1 MTWHLSHVRPPVGLN
16 DRTMEYVR
24 IAVKPLAGALG
35 AELSGVDLSEP
46 LDQETVSEIHQA
58 LLDHLV
64 ILFHDQDLTP
74 DEYKRFGANFGTFHI
89 HPFVKGLDGYP
100 EIMVVAKEPE
110 DELNF
115 SGVWHSD
122 VTFQERPPLG
132 SMMHA
137 KVMPEHGG
145 DTLFANQY
153 LAYDTLSDTMK
164 EVLDG
169 MIALHSARL
178 IYGEDEGNYD
188 AEYQDGH
195 GGTKLKLDKA
205 AEEVFQHPV
214 VRTHPETGR
223 KALYVN
229 RPFTVGLKD
238 MKLEESE
245 PILKFLCA
253 HSARPDFSARVRW
266 REGSVGM
273 WDNRA
278 AQHYALNDYPGKRRV
293 MHRLTLN
300 GDRPF

>member
-1 MTWHLSHVRPPVGLN
+1 MIWHLSHVRPPAGLN
-16 DRTMEYVR
+16 DRAENYQRITVR
-24 IAVKPLAGALG
+24 PMAGALG
-35 AELSGVDLSEP
+35 AELSGIDLSVP
-46 LDQETVSEIHQA
+46 LDQETVSEVRQA

-64 ILFHDQDLTP
+64 ILFHDQTLTP
-74 DEYKRFGANFGTFHI
+74 EEYKRFGANFGTFHI
-89 HPFVKGLDGYP
+89 HPFVKGLDGHP
-100 EIMVVAKEPE
+100 EIMVIAKEPE

-122 VTFQERPPLG
+122 VTFQEIPPLG
-132 SMMHA
+132 SLMYA
-137 KVMPEHGG
+137 KIMPGHGG
-145 DTLFANQY
+145 ETLFTNQY
-153 LAYDTLSDTMK
+153 LAYETLSDTMK

-178 IYGEDEGNYD
+178 IYGEDEGSYD
-188 AEYQDGH
+188 DDYQNKH
-195 GGTKLKLDKA
+195 GGTKLKRDKSSDQVV
-205 AEEVFQHPV
+205 EHPV

-223 KALYVN
+223 KALFVN

-245 PILKFLCA
+245 PILKYLCA
-253 HSARPDFSARVRW
+253 HSARADFSACVNW

-278 AQHYALNDYPGKRRV
+278 AQHYAMNDYPGKRRV

-300 GDRPF
+300 GERPF

>member
-16 DRTMEYVR
+16 DRSTEYER
-24 IAVKPLAGALG
+24 IAVQPMAGALG
-35 AELSGVDLSEP
+35 AEISGVDLSQP
-46 LDQETVSEIHQA
+46 LDQETVSEIRQA
-58 LLDHLV
+58 LLDHHV
-64 ILFHDQDLTP
+64 VLFHDQDLTSE
-74 DEYKRFGANFGTFHI
+74 EYKRFGACFGTFHI
-89 HPFVKGLDGYP
+89 HPYVPGLEGHP
-100 EIMVVAKEPE
+100 EIMVIAKEPE

-122 VTFQERPPLG
+122 VTFDEKPPLG
-132 SMMHA
+132 SLMYA

-145 DTLFANQY
+145 GTMFANQH
-153 LAYDTLSDTMK
+153 LAYDTLSETMK
-164 EVLDG
+164 GVLDG

-178 IYGEDEGNYD
+178 VYGEKEGNYD
-188 AEYQDGH
+188 AEYQQGH

-205 AEEVFQHPV
+205 AEKVVEHPV

-229 RPFTVGLKD
+229 RPFTVGIKG

-245 PILKFLCA
+245 PILKYLCEHA
-253 HSARPDFSARVRW
+253 CRPDFTAQVRW
-266 REGSVGM
+266 REGTVGM

-278 AQHYALNDYPGKRRV
+278 AQHYALNDYPGKRRI

>member
-1 MTWHLSHVRPPVGLN
+1 M
-16 DRTMEYVR
+16 
-24 IAVKPLAGALG
+24 
-35 AELSGVDLSEP
+35 SEP
-46 LDQETVSEIHQA
+46 LDQETVSEVRQA

-64 ILFHDQDLTP
+64 ILFHNQDLTP

-89 HPFVKGLDGYP
+89 HPFVKGLDGHP

-132 SMMHA
+132 SMMYA

-145 DTLFANQY
+145 DTLYANQY

-205 AEEVFQHPV
+205 AEEVFEHPV

-245 PILKFLCA
+245 PILKFLKLEDPNIPFPLI
-253 HSARPDFSARVRW
+253 ARPAPARF
-266 REGSVGM
+266 
-273 WDNRA
+273 
-278 AQHYALNDYPGKRRV
+278 YPIDSTKLGTIRDEMLKF
-293 MHRLTLN
+293 MN
-300 GDRPF
+300 NA